1 MYECELKLGQ
11 TIYGMYACNFQYE
24 NFTFLNISN
33 FKSYACSKGWER
45 VRNFNDIDQIFRL
58 IIPAVQHPHNVRMAF
73 LGLGFLGFAVVEF
86 LSFMYSSIYFI

>member
-33 FKSYACSKGWER
+33 FKSYACCKG
-45 VRNFNDIDQIFRL
+45 
-58 IIPAVQHPHNVRMAF
+58 
-73 LGLGFLGFAVVEF
+73 
-86 LSFMYSSIYFI
+86 